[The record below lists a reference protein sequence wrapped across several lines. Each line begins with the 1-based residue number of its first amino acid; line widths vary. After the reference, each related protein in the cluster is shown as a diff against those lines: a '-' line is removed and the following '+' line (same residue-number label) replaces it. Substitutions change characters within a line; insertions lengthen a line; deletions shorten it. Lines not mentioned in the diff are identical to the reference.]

1 MLDALRFALILLVT
15 IVTSSITKADDTLK
29 VRSIRL
35 VDVCSQERTFV
46 VTASVGEI
54 FSSDSL
60 LSFDITINYDTAV
73 LRPTTGLPSGTMA
86 ELMKYGDFSPYY
98 NFQVPGEMRVGA
110 FTISTP
116 ARGNRPLFAVG
127 GTFRGNCP
135 DTGRL
140 GIFFTPEF
148 NPEFKKRVTVYDV
161 EYVHTTAT
169 PVTRNDVGLMWQ
181 QKNAAISFPDTD
193 LEHELLV
200 KTTGLRGDTLEL
212 TLDAQREDVIIDT
225 VLKAEDNGAN
235 IFSESRNESGQYT
248 VVFATVDTAARFTV
262 RTRSTYRRDS
272 TVSSIWG
279 HLTTKNACSCI
290 RPGRVDTTTV
300 TAIRKDTST
309 TSQSDIQEGSV
320 KLRKINEV
328 IELQGVLGSSAT
340 IEVFGIE
347 GNLIQ
352 RHHFMPGSNPA
363 VSLTNFPTGVYLI
376 VGRSGSRF
384 DTIVT
389 TP

>member
-1 MLDALRFALILLVT
+1 MHDVIRIALILLATLVA
-15 IVTSSITKADDTLK
+15 SSISKADDTLK

-46 VTASVGEI
+46 ITASVGEI

-116 ARGNRPLFAVG
+116 ARGNRPLFALG
-127 GTFRGNCP
+127 GTFRGTCP

-140 GIFFTPEF
+140 GVFFAPEF
-148 NPEFKKRVTVYDV
+148 NPEFKKMVTVYDV
-161 EYVHTTAT
+161 NYVHTTAT
-169 PVTRNDVGLMWQ
+169 PTTRNNVGLTWAQ
-181 QKNAAISFPDTD
+181 RNNVISHPDTV

-200 KTTGLRGDTLEL
+200 HASGLIGDSLLLTLES
-212 TLDAQREDVIIDT
+212 QREDLEIDT
-225 VLKAEDNGAN
+225 VATQAQDGTN
-235 IFSESRNESGQYT
+235 ILNITRNETGQYT
-248 VVFATVDTAARFTV
+248 VVFTTSDSVANFTV
-262 RTRSTYRRDS
+262 RTRSTYRLDS
-272 TVSSIWG
+272 TVSSVWG
-279 HLTTKNACSCI
+279 TLTTRNTCSCV
-290 RPGRVDTTTV
+290 RPGKVDTLFVTAVRTDTTT
-300 TAIRKDTST
+300 ST
-309 TSQSDIQEGSV
+309 TDIQEGSV
-320 KLRKINEV
+320 KLRKINEI

-352 RHHFMPGSNPA
+352 RHHFTPGSNPA
-363 VSLTNFPTGVYLI
+363 VSLTNFPTGMYFI